1 MFIKNYKGTPKGV
14 FATRES
20 LKRHLLRKKL
30 NIFEQIP
37 CDTSLQIMRKMKDK
51 RGIGDTFN
59 LLILLSYLILRY
71 RGLSGPKDC

>member
-1 MFIKNYKGTPKGV
+1 MHKNIKNYKGTPKGV

-37 CDTSLQIMRKMKDK
+37 CDTPVTLAYK
-51 RGIGDTFN
+51 
-59 LLILLSYLILRY
+59 
-71 RGLSGPKDC
+71 